1 MDAEQQPTPPPAR
14 IPAGHGFDENNCAEF
29 CVTAHRFWVNGKP
42 HTLTFSKAGT
52 RWDCSE
58 QVGGWPASG
67 SAQRRAALVS
77 AAAAGGARCFAPVFV
92 LLQCSGLSSACCAFG

>member
-1 MDAEQQPTPPPAR
+1 M
-14 IPAGHGFDENNCAEF
+14 
-29 CVTAHRFWVNGKP
+29 TAHRFWVNGKP

-67 SAQRRAALVS
+67 TAQHREA
-77 AAAAGGARCFAPVFV
+77 
-92 LLQCSGLSSACCAFG
+92 